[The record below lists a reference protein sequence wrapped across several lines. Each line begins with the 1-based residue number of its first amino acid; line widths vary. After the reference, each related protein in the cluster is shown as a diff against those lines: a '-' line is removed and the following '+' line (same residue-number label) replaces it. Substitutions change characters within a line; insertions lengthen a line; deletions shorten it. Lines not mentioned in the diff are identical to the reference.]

1 MQLQSGQNISL
12 TSSSITLNLRY
23 PVRPG
28 FRGEPDTCVF
38 MLNAQGK
45 VSGDNDFIFFNNLSS
60 PEGAVKLNPGTQ
72 QSSVHIE
79 LNRVSS
85 AVQKIALTLVIDGSD
100 TMTGLQQLSLQA
112 PGIASFEPETAGRS
126 EKAIIVAEVYRHNGN
141 WKLRALGQGFNGG
154 LEPLAVSYGVDV
166 SSPAPAP
173 APSPAP
179 QHTAAPVISLEKK
192 LEKQAPRL
200 VSLAKKAT
208 VSLTKHKLNTLQAS
222 VAFVLDASGSMS
234 GEFSRGHVQS
244 VLDRIAVLAV
254 QFDDDGEMDLWG
266 FAEKHRKY
274 QNVTLSNL
282 DNYVETIQGSGK
294 RSRWELL
301 PGLGGVNNEPP
312 VLEEIVDYYRDSK
325 LPVYVVFITDGGIS
339 KTKAI
344 KDAIRRSANYPI
356 FWKFVGLGGSNYGI
370 LKNLD
375 DFTDRKIDNTHFFAM
390 DNFASVSDEDL
401 YDNLLE
407 EFRTWIDEANLK
419 SIL

>member
-1 MQLQSGQNISL
+1 MQLQSGQNIPL

-23 PVRPG
+23 PVRPA

-60 PEGAVKLNPGTQ
+60 PDGAVKLTPGTQ

-79 LNRVSS
+79 LNRVSP

-100 TMTGLQQLSLQA
+100 TITGLQQLSLQA
-112 PGIASFEPETAGRS
+112 PGIASFDPETAGRS

-154 LEPLAVSYGVDV
+154 LEPLAISYGVDV
-166 SSPAPAP
+166 SSPAPT
-173 APSPAP
+173 PAP
-179 QHTAAPVISLEKK
+179 QPSTAPTISLEKK

-222 VAFVLDASGSMS
+222 VAFVLDASGSMT

-266 FAEKHRKY
+266 FA
-274 QNVTLSNL
+274 
-282 DNYVETIQGSGK
+282 
-294 RSRWELL
+294 RWELL
-301 PGLGGVNNEPP
+301 PGLGGTNNEPP
-312 VLEEIVDYYRDSK
+312 VMEEIVDYYRDSK
-325 LPVYVVFITDGGIS
+325 LPVYIVFITDGGIS

-390 DNFASVSDEDL
+390 DNFATVSDEAL

-407 EFRTWIDEANLK
+407 EFRTWIDEAKLK
-419 SIL
+419 NIL

>member
-1 MQLQSGQNISL
+1 
-12 TSSSITLNLRY
+12 
-23 PVRPG
+23 
-28 FRGEPDTCVF
+28 

-60 PEGAVKLNPGTQ
+60 PEGAVKLSPGIQ

-79 LNRVSS
+79 LNRVSP
-85 AVQKIALTLVIDGSD
+85 AIQKIALTLVIDGSD
-100 TMTGLQQLSLQA
+100 TINGLQQLSLQA
-112 PGIASFEPETAGRS
+112 PGIASFDPETTGRS

-154 LEPLAVSYGVDV
+154 LEPLAISYGVDV

-173 APSPAP
+173 APQPS
-179 QHTAAPVISLEKK
+179 AAPTISLEKK

-222 VAFVLDASGSMS
+222 VAFVLDASGSMYD
-234 GEFSRGHVQS
+234 EFSNGHVQS
-244 VLDRIAVLAV
+244 VLDRIAVLAT

-274 QNVTLSNL
+274 QNVTLRNL

-301 PGLGGVNNEPP
+301 PGLGGTNNEPP
-312 VLEEIVDYYRDSK
+312 VMSEVVDYYQESK
-325 LPVYVVFITDGGIS
+325 LPVYIVFITDGGIS

-344 KDAIRRSANYPI
+344 KDVIRRSANYPI

-390 DNFASVSDEDL
+390 DNFATVSDEDL

-407 EFRTWIDEANLK
+407 EFRTWIDEAKLK
-419 SIL
+419 NIL

>member
-1 MQLQSGQNISL
+1 MQLQSGQNIPL

-23 PVRPG
+23 PVRPA

-60 PEGAVKLNPGTQ
+60 PEGAVKLSPGIQ

-79 LNRVSS
+79 LNRVSP

-100 TMTGLQQLSLQA
+100 TINGLQQLSLQA
-112 PGIASFEPETAGRS
+112 PGIASFDPETTGRS

-154 LEPLAVSYGVDV
+154 LEPLAISYGVDV

-173 APSPAP
+173 APQPS
-179 QHTAAPVISLEKK
+179 AAPTISLEKK

-222 VAFVLDASGSMS
+222 VAFVLDASGSMYD
-234 GEFSRGHVQS
+234 EFSNGHVQS
-244 VLDRIAVLAV
+244 VLDRIAVLAT

-274 QNVTLSNL
+274 QNVTLRNL

-301 PGLGGVNNEPP
+301 PGLGGTNNEPP
-312 VLEEIVDYYRDSK
+312 VMSEVVDYYQESK
-325 LPVYVVFITDGGIS
+325 LPVYIVFITDGGIS

-344 KDAIRRSANYPI
+344 KDVIRRSANYPI

-375 DFTDRKIDNTHFFAM
+375 NFTDRKIDNTHFFAM
-390 DNFASVSDEDL
+390 DNFATVSDEDL

-407 EFRTWIDEANLK
+407 EFRTWIDEAKLK
-419 SIL
+419 NIL

>member
-1 MQLQSGQNISL
+1 MQLQSGQNIPL

-23 PVRPG
+23 PVRPA

-60 PEGAVKLNPGTQ
+60 PEGAVKLTPGTQ

-79 LNRVSS
+79 LNRVSP

-100 TMTGLQQLSLQA
+100 TITGLQQLSLQA
-112 PGIASFEPETAGRS
+112 PGIASFDPETAGRS

-154 LEPLAVSYGVDV
+154 LEPLAISYGVDV
-166 SSPAPAP
+166 SSPAPTPTPQPSTAP
-173 APSPAP
+173 
-179 QHTAAPVISLEKK
+179 TISLEKK

-222 VAFVLDASGSMS
+222 VAFVLDASGSMYD
-234 GEFSRGHVQS
+234 EFSNGHVQS
-244 VLDRIAVLAV
+244 VLDRIAVLAT

-274 QNVTLSNL
+274 QNVTLRNL

-301 PGLGGVNNEPP
+301 PGLGGTNNEPP
-312 VLEEIVDYYRDSK
+312 VMSEVVDYYQESK
-325 LPVYVVFITDGGIS
+325 LPVYIVFITDGGIS

-344 KDAIRRSANYPI
+344 KDVIRRSANYPI

-375 DFTDRKIDNTHFFAM
+375 NFTDRKIDNTHFFAM
-390 DNFASVSDEDL
+390 DNFATVSDEDL

-407 EFRTWIDEANLK
+407 EFRTWFDEAK
-419 SIL
+419 SKNIL

>member
-1 MQLQSGQNISL
+1 
-12 TSSSITLNLRY
+12 
-23 PVRPG
+23 
-28 FRGEPDTCVF
+28 

-45 VSGDNDFIFFNNLSS
+45 VNGDNDFIFFNNLSS
-60 PEGAVKLNPGTQ
+60 PEGAVKLTPGTQ

-79 LNRVSS
+79 LNRVSP

-100 TMTGLQQLSLQA
+100 TITGLQQLSLQA
-112 PGIASFEPETAGRS
+112 HGIASFDPETEGRS

-154 LEPLAVSYGVDV
+154 LEPLAISYGVDV

-173 APSPAP
+173 APQPS
-179 QHTAAPVISLEKK
+179 AAPTISLEKK

-222 VAFVLDASGSMS
+222 VAFVLDASGSMYD
-234 GEFSRGHVQS
+234 EFSNGHVQS
-244 VLDRIAVLAV
+244 VLDRIAVLAT

-274 QNVTLSNL
+274 QNVTLRNL

-301 PGLGGVNNEPP
+301 PGLGGTNNEPP
-312 VLEEIVDYYRDSK
+312 VMNEIVDYYEDSK
-325 LPVYVVFITDGGIS
+325 LPVFIVFITDGGIS

-344 KDAIRRSANYPI
+344 KDVIRRSANYPI

-370 LKNLD
+370 LENLD
-375 DFTDRKIDNTHFFAM
+375 KFTDREIDNTHFFAM
-390 DNFASVSDEDL
+390 DDFATVSDDVL

-407 EFRTWIDEANLK
+407 EFRTWIDEAKLK
-419 SIL
+419 NIL